1 MPDRE
6 ELVDWEEN
14 TSGGGQ
20 EEEAKEQV
28 QDIEDPVNIR
38 FVLRNKNKKHRILLL
53 LNTSKETIW
62 EKTTTTRTRTA
73 RGKDK
78 KETSTRTICIRH
90 LNSTTSKGRVKK
102 EEWNFPLNPSLNQ
115 IFPIMRPS
123 LTRMTPRPGKH
134 L

>member
-14 TSGGGQ
+14 ASGGGQ

-28 QDIEDPVNIR
+28 QDIEYPVNIR

-62 EKTTTTRTRTA
+62 EKQQQQEQEKRREKTR
-73 RGKDK
+73 K
-78 KETSTRTICIRH
+78 KPAQGQSA
-90 LNSTTSKGRVKK
+90 
-102 EEWNFPLNPSLNQ
+102 
-115 IFPIMRPS
+115 
-123 LTRMTPRPGKH
+123 
-134 L
+134 